1 MPSGWGATAIRARS
15 GSSRGGCPRSSRSG
29 CDGLEHV
36 RRSRRP
42 QRPHPPG
49 ARARL
54 DVRAHGPRALD
65 HLRHPRHREFRP
77 WRALHD
83 RQLCHVLRHRGAR
96 TALPRGRR
104 RRGRGGVRRRSPHRA
119 RPRRAA
125 AQARRPRMADGRL
138 RAHHRPHGDPAA
150 RSPDPL
156 QRRAPRRGAAHPRR
170 PLLRRD
176 RRQLRAPRHPGHRRP
191 RRRPA
196 LGLRQV
202 HAHRQGDPRHRPERR
217 GGADPRHRRQP
228 HLHCRLRHRR
238 GPRRHVGGAPHLDLS
253 RLSHRRRRSRAQ
265 ELRRRHHRWARQRLW
280 RHRRGTPS
288 RRDRGLYLLPDVGGM
303 AERAH
308 RRPRRRHHDRE
319 AERALRPQGSA
330 AMRRPAAPAEGL
342 TPLRLAKLALLAFFL
357 LCLPA
362 RLDIPY
368 VTSIY
373 ISALMFGIFGAIY
386 DLMIGYAGLSNFG
399 FAGFLAVGAYTSALG
414 AVHDGISP
422 WLGLLLGGLA
432 AALVGLVT
440 GVITLRLR
448 GLYLGLIT
456 WFVGDGID
464 FSRGGDAL
472 AYYYLLIVLGAAIMA
487 AMHLLVR
494 SRIGLAFKAIRED
507 QLATESLGLS
517 ATKYKLINFVVAMFF
532 TGVMGAFYAHYLGIL
547 TPTPEEFGVPRTVE
561 ILTLAYVGGRGTL
574 WGSLFAAFLLIGFQE
589 YFRGL
594 GAYRLVLF
602 GVLLILVMLFARKGL
617 AGLKKFVW

>member
-1 MPSGWGATAIRARS
+1 
-15 GSSRGGCPRSSRSG
+15 
-29 CDGLEHV
+29 
-36 RRSRRP
+36 
-42 QRPHPPG
+42 
-49 ARARL
+49 
-54 DVRAHGPRALD
+54 
-65 HLRHPRHREFRP
+65 
-77 WRALHD
+77 
-83 RQLCHVLRHRGAR
+83 
-96 TALPRGRR
+96 
-104 RRGRGGVRRRSPHRA
+104 
-119 RPRRAA
+119 
-125 AQARRPRMADGRL
+125 
-138 RAHHRPHGDPAA
+138 
-150 RSPDPL
+150 
-156 QRRAPRRGAAHPRR
+156 
-170 PLLRRD
+170 
-176 RRQLRAPRHPGHRRP
+176 
-191 RRRPA
+191 
-196 LGLRQV
+196 
-202 HAHRQGDPRHRPERR
+202 
-217 GGADPRHRRQP
+217 
-228 HLHCRLRHRR
+228 
-238 GPRRHVGGAPHLDLS
+238 
-253 RLSHRRRRSRAQ
+253 
-265 ELRRRHHRWARQRLW
+265 
-280 RHRRGTPS
+280 
-288 RRDRGLYLLPDVGGM
+288 
-303 AERAH
+303 
-308 RRPRRRHHDRE
+308 
-319 AERALRPQGSA
+319 
-330 AMRRPAAPAEGL
+330 MRRPAAPAEGL

-357 LCLPA
+357 LGLPA
-362 RLDIPY
+362 LLDIPY

-456 WFVGDGID
+456 WFVGEGIRFSISNTPGYTRGVLGLSVPPFPDILGID